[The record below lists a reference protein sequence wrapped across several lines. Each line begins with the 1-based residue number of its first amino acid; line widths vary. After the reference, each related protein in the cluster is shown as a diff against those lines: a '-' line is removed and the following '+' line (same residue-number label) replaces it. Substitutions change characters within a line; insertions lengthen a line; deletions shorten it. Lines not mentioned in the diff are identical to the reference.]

1 MTDPAKIS
9 VIYYSQ
15 TGNVHALA
23 AAVKEGAEKTG
34 AEVRLRRVTELA
46 PESAVASNP
55 DWQAHVEA
63 TRDIA
68 EATLDDLAWADGVLL
83 GTPTRFGTAAS
94 QLKQFIDTTG
104 PLWEQGKL
112 ADKAYSVFVSAAT
125 PHGGMESTVLS
136 LSNIFY
142 HWGGVIVPPA
152 YTDGIQFQTGTPY
165 GTAHLSSAGQPEG
178 AVLDAAR
185 YQGAR
190 VATIAA
196 ALRNVG

>member
-1 MTDPAKIS
+1 MTDPTKIS

-23 AAVKEGAEKTG
+23 AAIKEGAEKAG

-46 PESAVASNP
+46 PESAIASNP

-68 EATLDDLAWADGVLL
+68 EATLDDLDWADGVLL
-83 GTPTRFGTAAS
+83 GSPTRYGTVTS

-104 PLWEQGKL
+104 PLWQEGKL
-112 ADKAYSVFVSAAT
+112 ANKAYSVFTSAAT
-125 PHGGMESTVLS
+125 AHGGMESTVLS
-136 LSNIFY
+136 VSNIFY
-142 HWGGVIVPPA
+142 HWGGVIVPPG
-152 YTDGIQFQTGTPY
+152 YTDGVQFQTGTPY
-165 GTAHLSSAGQPEG
+165 GTAHLGSTGQPEG

-185 YQGAR
+185 HQGNR
-190 VATIAA
+190 VATVAA
-196 ALRNVG
+196 ALRNV